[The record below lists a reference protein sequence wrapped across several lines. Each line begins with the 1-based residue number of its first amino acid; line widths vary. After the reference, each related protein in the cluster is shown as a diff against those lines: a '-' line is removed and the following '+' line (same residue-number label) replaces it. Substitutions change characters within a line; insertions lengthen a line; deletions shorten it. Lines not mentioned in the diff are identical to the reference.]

1 MMPVTVMAQE
11 TNSMVVNLEA
21 SYGQTE
27 ARNMLDML
35 NKWRTGSD
43 AWEYAPDGSIIRYNT
58 SAENT
63 LQPLVYDYA
72 LEQIAMQRAA
82 EIALNFSHTRPNGT
96 SCNTV
101 IYEEF
106 AANGENIAIGS
117 AGSQNDNVAGT
128 FESWQETNEDYSGQ
142 GHRRNMLDSRYE
154 SFGIGYAVVNG
165 VHCWVQEFSTSQS
178 ATT

>member
-1 MMPVTVMAQE
+1 MPVTVMAQE

-82 EIALNFSHTRPNGT
+82 EIALMLVLLNHGRRQMRIIQVRG
-96 SCNTV
+96 
-101 IYEEF
+101 IEEICLIRVM
-106 AANGENIAIGS
+106 NHLEL
-117 AGSQNDNVAGT
+117 D
-128 FESWQETNEDYSGQ
+128 
-142 GHRRNMLDSRYE
+142 ML
-154 SFGIGYAVVNG
+154 
-165 VHCWVQEFSTSQS
+165 
-178 ATT
+178 

>member
-1 MMPVTVMAQE
+1 MPVTVMAQE

-27 ARNMLDML
+27 ARTMLDML

-117 AGSQNDNVAGT
+117 AGSQNDNVAGILNHGRKQMRIIQVRGI
-128 FESWQETNEDYSGQ
+128 EEICLIYVMNHLELD
-142 GHRRNMLDSRYE
+142 ML
-154 SFGIGYAVVNG
+154 
-165 VHCWVQEFSTSQS
+165 
-178 ATT
+178 